1 MTDSR
6 ALTDSQ
12 ITATLALQAG
22 SPSPRPCS
30 SPPKASP
37 VTESSRPASP
47 ADGDDA
53 AVEAEWRSIEAERIA
68 QEQEEAREV
77 VPEVAGARGSRQW
90 LWLALVASLGAGVL
104 VAGAVNWLGLRH
116 TPTVTE
122 GPDRTMPTARGAG
135 EP

>member
-1 MTDSR
+1 M
-6 ALTDSQ
+6 
-12 ITATLALQAG
+12 
-22 SPSPRPCS
+22 
-30 SPPKASP
+30 
-37 VTESSRPASP
+37 TESSRPASP

-68 QEQEEAREV
+68 QEQNEAQEE

-116 TPTVTE
+116 TPNVTE
-122 GPDRTMPTARGAG
+122 GPDRDMPTAQGAG

>member
-1 MTDSR
+1 
-6 ALTDSQ
+6 
-12 ITATLALQAG
+12 
-22 SPSPRPCS
+22 
-30 SPPKASP
+30 

-47 ADGDDA
+47 TDGDDA
-53 AVEAEWRSIEAERIA
+53 AVEAEWRTIEAERIA

-116 TPTVTE
+116 TPKVTE
-122 GPDRTMPTARGAG
+122 GPDRTLPTARGAG

>member
-1 MTDSR
+1 M
-6 ALTDSQ
+6 
-12 ITATLALQAG
+12 
-22 SPSPRPCS
+22 
-30 SPPKASP
+30 
-37 VTESSRPASP
+37 TESSRPASP

-68 QEQEEAREV
+68 QEQEEAREEV
-77 VPEVAGARGSRQW
+77 SEVAGARGSRQW

-104 VAGAVNWLGLRH
+104 VAGAVNWLGLRLA
-116 TPTVTE
+116 PNVTE